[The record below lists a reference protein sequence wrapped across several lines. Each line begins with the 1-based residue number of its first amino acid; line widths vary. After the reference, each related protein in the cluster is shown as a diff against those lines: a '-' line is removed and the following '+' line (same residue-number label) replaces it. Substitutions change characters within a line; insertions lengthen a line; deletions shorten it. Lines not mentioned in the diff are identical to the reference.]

1 MKKIIL
7 LTFLMLSSVS
17 LQAQEELTWHTDLT
31 KATDIS
37 IKENKPLFLFFTGS
51 DWCGWCI
58 RLQNEVFKTPEF
70 ITWAKKNVVLVELD
84 FPKRK
89 EQADAIKMQNAQLQQ
104 QLQVR
109 GYPTVW
115 FVSAAKTADAKVNL
129 KAKDRYGLTALVYAL
144 KAKNNEIVDLIKE
157 RAKSLTLVASAGG
170 GKEAPFPLRLQTLP
184 IIGEFLPSPNFEQ
197 FKLGWELAFYD
208 KKYLTEE
215 RVKKKF
221 EDSNK
226 ANAKKSHLKTL
237 RQMINIFGF
246 KRSDYTNLSSKVGRI
261 TCPVLI
267 VWGAN
272 DLFLPLE
279 HAHNFNKKIKNSK
292 LVIFNECGHA
302 PQIERSKEFNDL
314 LTKFIVI

>member
-1 MKKIIL
+1 MENNGAFTSKRTGLTTRYLKKGTSTNAL
-7 LTFLMLSSVS
+7 LLIHGLGCSSLEWSENIDYLSENISVI
-17 LQAQEELTWHTDLT
+17 AVDLIGFG
-31 KATDIS
+31 ASD
-37 IKENKPLFLFFTGS
+37 KPNRFVYS
-51 DWCGWCI
+51 
-58 RLQNEVFKTPEF
+58 
-70 ITWAKKNVVLVELD
+70 A
-84 FPKRK
+84 
-89 EQADAIKMQNAQLQQ
+89 NAQALQLIELMQ
-104 QLQVR
+104 EL
-109 GYPTVW
+109 GFHEFHLAGNSYGG
-115 FVSAAKTADAKVNL
+115 KV
-129 KAKDRYGLTALVYAL
+129 AI
-144 KAKNNEIVDLIKE
+144 EIVDLIKE

-184 IIGEFLPSPNFEQ
+184 IIGELLPSPNFEQ
-197 FKLGWELAFYD
+197 FKLGWQLAFHD
-208 KKYLTEE
+208 KNYLTEE

-221 EDSNK
+221 EDLNK
-226 ANAKKSHLKTL
+226 VNAKKSHLKTL

-246 KRSDYTNLSSKVGRI
+246 KKSDYTNLSSKVGRI

-292 LVIFNECGHA
+292 LVIYEECGHA